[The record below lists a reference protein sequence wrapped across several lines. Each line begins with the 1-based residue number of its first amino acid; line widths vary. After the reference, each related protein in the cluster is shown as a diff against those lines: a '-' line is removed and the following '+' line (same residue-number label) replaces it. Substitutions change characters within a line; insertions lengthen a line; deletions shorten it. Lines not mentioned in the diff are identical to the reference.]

1 MDLASK
7 HGPFHG
13 ADDRRRARIC
23 RRQAT
28 GRCLQP
34 ASALMMSRALRLLC
48 DHLILTKDALGQLS
62 YIGKISLHIILAD
75 HSNVMLPG
83 GDV

>member
-1 MDLASK
+1 
-7 HGPFHG
+7 
-13 ADDRRRARIC
+13 
-23 RRQAT
+23 
-28 GRCLQP
+28 
-34 ASALMMSRALRLLC
+34 MMSRALRLLC
-48 DHLILTKDALGQLS
+48 DHLILTKDVLGQLS